1 MGCRPVG
8 RERQNAGRTARSC
21 FVWPRH
27 LPFEQKERT
36 MRILVI
42 GATGLLGTPVARALE
57 VNHGVLKAS
66 LNGSALQVDFADPES
81 IRNLY
86 AKVGQVDAVVS
97 VAGQAVF
104 RPLSATSDADFEL
117 GLKNKLM
124 GQINL
129 VRLGIE
135 SLKDGG
141 SFTLTSGLLS
151 RTPVPGAVAVS
162 AVNAAVEAFAR
173 AAALE
178 LPRGLRI
185 NAVPPGGVRET
196 LLALKTDPAPGVP
209 AAEVAQTYVKAVEGK
224 MTGQTLDVIK
234 TCS

>member
-1 MGCRPVG
+1 
-8 RERQNAGRTARSC
+8 
-21 FVWPRH
+21 
-27 LPFEQKERT
+27 
-36 MRILVI
+36 MRIMVI

-57 VNHGVLKAS
+57 GNHEVLRAS
-66 LNGSALQVDFADPES
+66 LNGSAFQVDFANPES

-86 AKVGQVDAVVS
+86 IKGGQLDAVVS

-104 RPLSATSDADFEL
+104 RPLSDLSDADLEL

-141 SFTLTSGLLS
+141 SFTLTSGQLS
-151 RTPVPGAVAVS
+151 RWPVPGAAAVS
-162 AVNAAVEAFAR
+162 IVNAGVEAFAR

-185 NAVPPGGVRET
+185 NAVAPGWVRET
-196 LLALKTDPAPGVP
+196 LVALKMDPTPGIP

-224 MTGQTLDVIK
+224 MNGQTLDVVK
-234 TCS
+234 ASS

>member
-1 MGCRPVG
+1 MEPTQRDSAAHPAP
-8 RERQNAGRTARSC
+8 E
-21 FVWPRH
+21 
-27 LPFEQKERT
+27 KETT
-36 MRILVI
+36 MRIMVI

-57 VNHGVLKAS
+57 VNHEVLRAS
-66 LNGSALQVDFADPES
+66 LKGSALQVDIANPES

-86 AKVGQVDAVVS
+86 AKGGQVDAVVS

-104 RPLSATSDADFEL
+104 RPLSALSDADFEL
-117 GLKNKLM
+117 GLQNKLM

-141 SFTLTSGLLS
+141 SFTITSGMLS
-151 RTPVPGAVAVS
+151 RLPAPGAAAVS
-162 AVNAAVEAFAR
+162 VVNAGVEAFAR

-185 NAVPPGGVRET
+185 NAVAPGWVRET
-196 LLALKTDPAPGVP
+196 LLALKMDPAPGVP
-209 AAEVAQTYVKAVEGK
+209 AVEVAQTYVKAVEGK
-224 MTGQTLDVIK
+224 MTGQTLDVVK
-234 TCS
+234 ASS

>member
-1 MGCRPVG
+1 
-8 RERQNAGRTARSC
+8 
-21 FVWPRH
+21 
-27 LPFEQKERT
+27 

-57 VNHGVLKAS
+57 GNHEVLGAS
-66 LNGSALQVDFADPES
+66 LKGSALQVDFADPES

-104 RPLSATSDADFEL
+104 RPLSALSDADFEL

-151 RTPVPGAVAVS
+151 RWPVPGAVAVS
-162 AVNAAVEAFAR
+162 VVNAGVEAFAR

-185 NAVPPGGVRET
+185 NAVAPGWVRET
-196 LLALKTDPAPGVP
+196 LLALKMDPAPGVP
-209 AAEVAQTYVKAVEGK
+209 AVEVAQTYVKAVEGK
-224 MTGQTLDVIK
+224 MTGQTLDVVK
-234 TCS
+234 ASS

>member
-1 MGCRPVG
+1 
-8 RERQNAGRTARSC
+8 
-21 FVWPRH
+21 
-27 LPFEQKERT
+27 

-42 GATGLLGTPVARALE
+42 SATGLLGTPVARALE
-57 VNHGVLKAS
+57 VNHEVLRAS
-66 LNGSALQVDFADPES
+66 LKGSALQVDFADPES

-104 RPLSATSDADFEL
+104 RPLSALSDADFEL

-129 VRLGIE
+129 VRLGME

-141 SFTLTSGLLS
+141 WFTLTAARLS
-151 RTPVPGAVAVS
+151 VWPIPGRVAVS
-162 AVNAAVEAFAR
+162 VVNAGVEAFAR

-178 LPRGLRI
+178 LPRGLRVD
-185 NAVPPGGVRET
+185 AGAP
-196 LLALKTDPAPGVP
+196 AL
-209 AAEVAQTYVKAVEGK
+209 
-224 MTGQTLDVIK
+224 
-234 TCS
+234 